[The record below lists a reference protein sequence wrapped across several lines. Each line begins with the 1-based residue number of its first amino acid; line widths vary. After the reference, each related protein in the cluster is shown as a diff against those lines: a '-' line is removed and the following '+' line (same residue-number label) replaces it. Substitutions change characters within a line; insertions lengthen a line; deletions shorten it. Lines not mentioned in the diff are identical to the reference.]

1 MIRNYFKIALRN
13 IAKSKSSSF
22 INIGGLAMGMAVAML
37 IGLWI
42 YDELSFNKYHKNYG
56 RIAKVMQG
64 ATVNGGFGA
73 GQHMPIP
80 LKDILETQF
89 KDDFEHVVL
98 SSWTSKHILASGDR
112 KIIKTGA
119 YLSPKAPDVLSLKM
133 IAGTPSGLK
142 EQASVFLAQSVAQ
155 ALFGDADPLGKIV
168 KIDNK
173 LSVKVT
179 GIYEDLPYN
188 TEFRELTFIAPWDL
202 YVASESW
209 IRENNGWE
217 NNSFQMLAQIAPNSE
232 FENVSAKIKNLRQLH
247 LPETAY
253 MKPIIFLHPMSRWHL
268 YTGWD
273 KSGNVEGRIQYVWLF
288 AIIGVFV
295 LMLAC
300 INFMNLS
307 TARSEKRAK
316 EVGIRKAVGSQRSQ
330 LIAQFFSESLLV
342 VGFAFI
348 LSLLLTSAVLPFFN
362 EVADKKL
369 TLPWNEPVFWMA
381 GVGFCLLTGLVSGSY
396 PALYLSSFRPVRVL
410 KGAFQVGRFA
420 SVPRKVLVVLQFTVS
435 VTLIIGTIVVFRQIE
450 HAKNRPVGYD
460 RNGLITVDMNTPDL
474 FGKYNTLRNEL
485 IATGA
490 VVEMST
496 SSAPTTQLRSRNI
509 GFDWEGKDPEFRAQ
523 FGTVAV
529 THDFGKTVGWQFVA
543 GRDFSRAFS
552 TDSSG
557 MVLNE
562 TAAAYMGL
570 KDPVGKFVKWDGKR
584 YQVLGIVKDMLMDS
598 PFEPVYQTVFILSY
612 DWASVVNIKL
622 NPARSARESLTQIG
636 SVFRRL
642 NPGSPFEYK
651 FADSEYALKF
661 ATEERIGRLASGFAV
676 LAILISCLGLFGLA
690 SFVAEQRTKEMGV
703 RKVLGAT
710 AFNLWRLL
718 CTDFVLLVI
727 IALLISGPIAYY
739 FLHNW
744 LVKYDYRTE
753 ISWWIFAVSGGGAL
767 IVTLLTVSFQSA
779 KAALMNPVKSLRSE

>member
-1 MIRNYFKIALRN
+1 MIKNYFKIAWRN
-13 IAKSKSSSF
+13 IAKSKSSSL

-56 RIAKVMQG
+56 RIAKVMQS

-73 GQHMPIP
+73 GQHMPLP
-80 LKDILETQF
+80 LKDILETEF
-89 KDDFEHVVL
+89 KDDFRHVVL
-98 SSWTSKHILASGDR
+98 SSWTKKHILASGDR

-119 YLSPKAPDVLSLKM
+119 YMSPEAPEMFSLKI
-133 IAGTPSGLK
+133 IAGTQAGLK
-142 EQASVFLAQSVAQ
+142 EHASVMLSKSVAQ
-155 ALFGDADPLGKIV
+155 ALFDDVDPLGKIV

-173 LSVKVT
+173 ISVKVT
-179 GIYEDLPYN
+179 AVYEDLPYN
-188 TEFRELTFIAPWDL
+188 TEFREMTFIAPWDL
-202 YVASESW
+202 YVASERW
-209 IRENNGWE
+209 IQENKDWN
-217 NNSFQMLAQIAPNSE
+217 NNSFQMLAQLAPHSD
-232 FENVSAKIKNLRQLH
+232 FEVVSAKIKDLRARH

-253 MKPIIFLHPMSRWHL
+253 MKPAIFLHPMSRWHL
-268 YTGWD
+268 YSGWD

-288 AIIGVFV
+288 AIIGIFV

-342 VGFAFI
+342 VAFAFA
-348 LSLLLTSAVLPFFN
+348 LSMLLTLAVLPFFN

-369 TLPWNEPVFWMA
+369 TIPWNKPLFWIA
-381 GVGFCLLTGLVSGSY
+381 GIGFCLLTGLVSGSY
-396 PALYLSSFRPVRVL
+396 PALYLSSFRPVKVL
-410 KGAFQVGRFA
+410 KGAFRVGRLA
-420 SVPRKVLVVLQFTVS
+420 SMPRKVLVVMQFTVS

-460 RNGLITVDMNTPDL
+460 RTGLITVDMNTPDL
-474 FGKYNTLRNEL
+474 FGKYNTLRREL
-485 IATGA
+485 LASGA
-490 VVEMST
+490 VAEMST
-496 SSAPTTQLRSRNI
+496 SSVPTTELKSRNI
-509 GFDWEGKDPEFRAQ
+509 GFEWEGKDPEFREQ

-529 THDFGKTVGWQFVA
+529 THDFGKTVGWQFVK

-570 KDPVGKFVKWDGKR
+570 KNPVGKFVKWNGKQ
-584 YQVLGIVKDMLMDS
+584 YQILGIVKDMLMDS
-598 PFEPVYQTVFILSY
+598 PFEPVYQTVFVLDY
-612 DWASVVNIKL
+612 YWAGVVNIRL
-622 NPARSARESLTQIG
+622 NPDLGARESLTKIE

-642 NPGSPFEYK
+642 NPASPFEYK

-661 ATEERIGRLASGFAV
+661 AAEERIGKLASGFAV
-676 LAILISCLGLFGLA
+676 LAIFISCLGLFGLA

-718 CTDFVLLVI
+718 CTDFVVLVVIALVI
-727 IALLISGPIAYY
+727 SAPLAYY
-739 FLHNW
+739 FLQNW
-744 LVKYDYRTE
+744 LAKYDYHTE
-753 ISWWIFAVSGGGAL
+753 ISWWIYAVSGAGAL
-767 IVTLLTVSFQSA
+767 LVTLLTVSFQSA
-779 KAALMNPVKSLRSE
+779 KAALTNPVTSLRSE